1 MCPQSL
7 GRVKIARQFRFGQSR
22 MDFTVADLVQ
32 QNGRTSLAT
41 FQLGDQ
47 MMDTL
52 LCLWRD
58 RPVAKW
64 ANWIGHRIPSVVVSC
79 ERMAQTARTSKG
91 ST

>member
-47 MMDTL
+47 VMHAL
-52 LCLWRD
+52 PCFGRD
-58 RPVAKW
+58 LAVA
-64 ANWIGHRIPSVVVSC
+64 
-79 ERMAQTARTSKG
+79 
-91 ST
+91 